1 MRQSVMVVGLLLAG
15 LLGPAGHA
23 DEDPWESF
31 NRSIYSF
38 NNTADAYVI
47 KPVAQG
53 YAYLMPEIGRQG
65 VNNFFNNL
73 LDVNGALNG
82 FLQGRVDRGLENVG
96 RVIINST
103 VGIFGLFDVATALGV
118 PQYQTD
124 FGHTLSIW
132 GVPQGPFVMVP
143 FLGPRTVRS
152 SVGTA
157 FDAYASPLGQMG
169 NSDPAWGL
177 RVFNL
182 VDLRAGLLGAD
193 ELLSGDQY
201 IFLRD
206 AYLQQRRLQTS
217 DGQLVDDFSEF
228 DDGWEE
234 DDL

>member
-1 MRQSVMVVGLLLAG
+1 MRQGVIVVGLLLAG
-15 LLGPAGHA
+15 LLGPVGHA
-23 DEDPWESF
+23 NEDPWESF

-53 YAYLMPEIGRQG
+53 YAYVMPEIGRKG

-82 FLQGRVDRGLENVG
+82 FLQGRVDQGLENVG
-96 RVIINST
+96 RVLINST

-152 SVGTA
+152 GVGTA

-169 NSDPAWGL
+169 TSDPAWGL

>member
-1 MRQSVMVVGLLLAG
+1 MRSVVTILCLLLAG
-15 LLGPAGHA
+15 LFSTASNA
-23 DEDPWESF
+23 EEDPWESF

-38 NNTADAYVI
+38 NNTADAYLV

-53 YAYLMPEIGRQG
+53 YAYIMPEVGRKG

-82 FLQGRVDRGLENVG
+82 LLQGRVDQGLENVG

-103 VGIFGLFDVATALGV
+103 VGIFGLLDVATKLGV

-132 GVPQGPFVMVP
+132 GVPQGPFVMLP
-143 FLGPRTVRS
+143 FLGPSTMRS
-152 SVGTA
+152 GVGTA
-157 FDAYASPLGQMG
+157 FDAYASPMGQMG

-177 RVFNL
+177 RVFNI

-206 AYLQQRRLQTS
+206 AYLQQRRLQIS
-217 DGQLVDDFSEF
+217 DGKVVDDFSEF

>member
-1 MRQSVMVVGLLLAG
+1 MRPVVTILCLLLAG
-15 LLGPAGHA
+15 LFSTASNA
-23 DEDPWESF
+23 EEDPWESF

-38 NNTADAYVI
+38 NNTADAYLV

-53 YAYLMPEIGRQG
+53 YAYIMPEVGRKG

-82 FLQGRVDRGLENVG
+82 LLQGRVDQGLENVG

-103 VGIFGLFDVATALGV
+103 IGIFGLFDVATKLGV

-132 GVPQGPFVMVP
+132 GVPQGPFVMLP
-143 FLGPRTVRS
+143 FLGPSTMRS
-152 SVGTA
+152 GVGTA
-157 FDAYASPLGQMG
+157 FDAYASPMGQMG

-177 RVFNL
+177 RVFNI

-206 AYLQQRRLQTS
+206 AYLQQRRLQIS
-217 DGQLVDDFSEF
+217 DGKLVDDFSEF

>member
-1 MRQSVMVVGLLLAG
+1 MRPVVTILCLLLAG
-15 LLGPAGHA
+15 LFSTASHA
-23 DEDPWESF
+23 EEDPWESF

-38 NNTADAYVI
+38 NNTADAYLV

-53 YAYLMPEIGRQG
+53 YAYIMPEVGRTG

-82 FLQGRVDRGLENVG
+82 LLQGRVDQGLENVG

-103 VGIFGLFDVATALGV
+103 IGIFGLFDVATKLGV

-132 GVPQGPFVMVP
+132 GVPQGPFVMLP
-143 FLGPRTVRS
+143 FLGPSTMRS
-152 SVGTA
+152 GVGTA
-157 FDAYASPLGQMG
+157 FDAYASPMGQMG

-177 RVFNL
+177 RVFNI

-206 AYLQQRRLQTS
+206 AYLQQRRLQIS
-217 DGQLVDDFSEF
+217 DGKLVDDFSEF

>member
-53 YAYLMPEIGRQG
+53 YAYLMPEIGRKG

-82 FLQGRVDRGLENVG
+82 FLQGRVDQGLENVG

>member
-1 MRQSVMVVGLLLAG
+1 MRQGVIGVGLLLAG
-15 LLGPAGHA
+15 LLGPAGYA
-23 DEDPWESF
+23 NEDPWESF

-53 YAYLMPEIGRQG
+53 YAYLMPEIGRKG

-82 FLQGRVDRGLENVG
+82 FLQGRVDQGLENVG
-96 RVIINST
+96 RVLINST
-103 VGIFGLFDVATALGV
+103 VGIFGLFDVATTLGV

-132 GVPQGPFVMVP
+132 GVPQGPFLMVP

-217 DGQLVDDFSEF
+217 DGQLIDDFSEF